1 MNPED
6 IAAQI
11 AAELQKQQRAQM
23 THAAPVDRGPQTP
36 TQRFRAMAQGLTFGS
51 ADEAEAYLRSKL
63 TGENYDAALA
73 DVRGK
78 LEQYKGDRPWE
89 ALGYEVGGA
98 ALPAI
103 AASVFS
109 GGAGGAAT
117 TARFF
122 PTMAK
127 LMGVGALEG
136 GAYAFNTGEGGFSNR
151 AQRVIP
157 GAVGGAVASGATYAA
172 ARGASRV
179 VGDFL
184 DYTGR
189 KLDGRASRRVQDEL
203 RRIADDSGMTPDEIL
218 ERVGRGELMAEMSP
232 MLRSVARD
240 YYARSRGAA
249 ETLSKTFSTRAD
261 DLRADTMKYLQGTLT
276 GSADDN
282 VLRAVNASDEAFRK
296 SAGQEYNAIFRDA
309 PPLAD
314 DVVETVKSSLA
325 RVPEA
330 GDDVRR
336 IYTAETG
343 KRPFFEIGKDG
354 TVTFQRPPTLEDA
367 EVIRRGIQTATAR
380 QFASGGGGVGTAY
393 KSVEQN
399 LRQALDEAS
408 KPLAGV
414 RAKWSNLERA
424 REAFEEGR
432 KALSRSPD
440 ELAIAFEE
448 ASKNGDAAVASFRAG
463 VVDAFRRKSS
473 TGSRQSIPRNM
484 LDESTREGSVLRTIF
499 PEDNLDELLGRAGR
513 ASNAQ
518 AAKNKILGG
527 SETAVSRGRAEQSG
541 PSILDDVIDAGSGSP
556 LALARLAS
564 SAFKAMRP
572 SLSDAELQQLAKLM
586 VESNP
591 DLLRRAMTDS
601 TALAQ
606 VNALASQFLN
616 ASSRAAGGMGGAA
629 VVPTADAL
637 LR

>member
-1 MNPED
+1 MNPEE

-11 AAELQKQQRAQM
+11 AAELQKQQQAQM
-23 THAAPVDRGPQTP
+23 THSVSDQGPQTP
-36 TQRFRAMAQGLTFGS
+36 TQRFRAMAQGLTFGG

-63 TGENYDAALA
+63 TGADYDATLA

-78 LEQYKGDRPWE
+78 LEQYRGDRPWE

-103 AASVFS
+103 VTSLFT
-109 GGAGGAAT
+109 GGGGGAAT
-117 TARFF
+117 SARFF
-122 PTMAK
+122 PTLAK
-127 LMGVGALEG
+127 LMGTGAVQG
-136 GAYAFNTGEGGFSNR
+136 GAYAFNTGEGGFEQR
-151 AQRVIP
+151 AQRIVP
-157 GAVGGAVASGATYAA
+157 GAIAGGVAAGATYTA
-172 ARGASRV
+172 ARGASKV
-179 VGDFL
+179 LGDFL

-218 ERVGRGELMAEMSP
+218 ERVGKGELMAEMSP
-232 MLRSVARD
+232 VLRSVARD

-249 ETLSKTFSTRAD
+249 QTLSRTFERRAD
-261 DLRADTMKYLQGTLT
+261 DLRADTMAYLQSTLT

-282 VLRAVNASDEAFRK
+282 VLKAVNASDESFRK
-296 SAGQEYNAIFRDA
+296 AAGAEYNRIFREA
-309 PPLAD
+309 GALSD
-314 DVVETVKSSLA
+314 DTVEELRSALS

-336 IYTAETG
+336 IYRAETG
-343 KRPFFEIGKDG
+343 KTPFFTIEKDG
-354 TVTFQRPPTLEDA
+354 AVKFSRPPTLEDA
-367 EVIRRGIQTATAR
+367 EVIRRGLQTATSR
-380 QFASGGGGVGTAY
+380 QFASGGGAVGTAY
-393 KSVEQN
+393 RSVEQS
-399 LRQALDEAS
+399 LKEAIDEAS

-440 ELAIAFEE
+440 ELAIAFEN
-448 ASKNGDAAVASFRAG
+448 ASKQGNASVASFRAG
-463 VVDAFRRKSS
+463 VVDAFRRKAS

-484 LDESTREGSVLRTIF
+484 LDENTREGAVLRTIF
-499 PEDNLDELLGRAGR
+499 PEDNLEELLGRATR
-513 ASNAQ
+513 ATNAQ

-527 SETAVSRGRAEQSG
+527 SETAVSRGRAAQSG
-541 PSILDDVIDAGSGSP
+541 PALLDDVIDAGSGSP
-556 LALARLAS
+556 LALVRLAS
-564 SAFKAMRP
+564 SAFKALRP
-572 SLSDAELQQLAKLM
+572 ELSDAELQQLASLM

-591 DLLRRAMTDS
+591 ALLQRALTDS
-601 TALAQ
+601 TAVAQ

-629 VVPTADAL
+629 AVPVGEMAL
-637 LR
+637 R